1 LSRPNAYLKPNC
13 ASNRGSAEKT
23 PAQPEPP
30 TNLLRQE
37 AQQRRR
43 PLIESL
49 PPSEVK
55 LPFPQRLAPNATHF
69 GLIIKFLSSPPCG
82 GMIFALPALARNLR
96 KRIGPVDHCQFV
108 RGHGCLRILF

>member
-1 LSRPNAYLKPNC
+1 MWWALVAGRMCLKNE
-13 ASNRGSAEKT
+13 GSA
-23 PAQPEPP
+23 
-30 TNLLRQE
+30 
-37 AQQRRR
+37 
-43 PLIESL
+43 SL
-49 PPSEVK
+49 TFSSDHS
-55 LPFPQRLAPNATHF
+55 LTAGGLAPNATHF